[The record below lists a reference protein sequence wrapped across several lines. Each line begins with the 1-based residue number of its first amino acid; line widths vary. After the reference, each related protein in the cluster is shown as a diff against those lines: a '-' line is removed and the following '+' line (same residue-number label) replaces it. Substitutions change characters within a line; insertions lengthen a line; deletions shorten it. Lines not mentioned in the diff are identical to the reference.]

1 MLGRQIWQGAQAIS
15 VFCVGLHVPRGFFVH
30 SDDYLSRVLG
40 TCLLR
45 LLAENVLLVLCS
57 VSVCLL
63 GRVSKERSKTASHIS
78 DNGR

>member
-1 MLGRQIWQGAQAIS
+1 M
-15 VFCVGLHVPRGFFVH
+15 FHVAFFVH

-40 TCLLR
+40 TCLR